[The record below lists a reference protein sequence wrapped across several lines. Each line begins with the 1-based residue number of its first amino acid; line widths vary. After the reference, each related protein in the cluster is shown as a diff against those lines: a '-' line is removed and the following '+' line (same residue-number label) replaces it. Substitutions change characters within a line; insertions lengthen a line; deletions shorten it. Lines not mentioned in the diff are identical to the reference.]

1 MTAGPQTIT
10 EEDVKRYCT
19 NYIVE
24 KDGIALYRAMAEAE
38 SDPKRAEIFEK
49 LAQNEERHAQRWA
62 RLIESAGAQVPSH
75 HRSARVLLLGWLA
88 RRFGTKQAAEAQ
100 STQRRSFRF
109 LEIPE
114 TLRSQR
120 LGGES
125 SEFMVA

>member
-49 LAQNEERHAQRWA
+49 LAQN
-62 RLIESAGAQVPSH
+62 
-75 HRSARVLLLGWLA
+75 
-88 RRFGTKQAAEAQ
+88 
-100 STQRRSFRF
+100 
-109 LEIPE
+109 
-114 TLRSQR
+114 
-120 LGGES
+120 
-125 SEFMVA
+125 